1 MIGCGGAA
9 LACSWPSSGT
19 AFQASKGPIALSS
32 ANETPKVGDSWP
44 GKWMW
49 LMWTRRPTTPA
60 IATRPCLI
68 SAWRKKASAL
78 SPPIVLKPN
87 GSNILPPVSGP
98 VPTLRRGSAQELRAL
113 ALPRLQVLRPSASP
127 PWLALALSLTTQQ
140 KSHAHGLDAHLRAQL
155 LQLRGLNGSA
165 GRKAR
170 NSSNH
175 HHHVCNG

>member
-68 SAWRKKASAL
+68 SAWRKKARVL
-78 SPPIVLKPN
+78 SPPIVERPY
-87 GSNILPPVSGP
+87 GSKTFIPVSGP
-98 VPTLRRGSAQELRAL
+98 MPSMVSTPMTRPLLRWATADIGSGMGAKPITAELTASISKGDK
-113 ALPRLQVLRPSASP
+113 LPKRRETHGRP
-127 PWLALALSLTTQQ
+127 
-140 KSHAHGLDAHLRAQL
+140 
-155 LQLRGLNGSA
+155 
-165 GRKAR
+165 
-170 NSSNH
+170 
-175 HHHVCNG
+175 